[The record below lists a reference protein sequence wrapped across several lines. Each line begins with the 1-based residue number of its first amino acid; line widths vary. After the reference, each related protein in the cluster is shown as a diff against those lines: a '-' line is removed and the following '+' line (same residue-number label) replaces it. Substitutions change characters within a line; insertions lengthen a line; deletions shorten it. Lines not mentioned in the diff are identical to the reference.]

1 MMPSDE
7 ELSQEE
13 IDAKVYEVT
22 RKPETPVTGGGAAY
36 ARKPSGSSPST
47 RQENE
52 SLTARLARLE
62 SDITTLKKDLQ
73 AILLDLREKY
83 LEAENPFNSP
93 TSPGQPQARS
103 NKTDTPGE

>member
-22 RKPETPVTGGGAAY
+22 RKPETPVTGGAAY

-93 TSPGQPQARS
+93 TAPGQSQARS
-103 NKTDTPGE
+103 NKTDDPGE

>member
-1 MMPSDE
+1 MPNDE

-22 RKPETPVTGGGAAY
+22 RKPETPVTGGAAP
-36 ARKPSGSSPST
+36 AGKPSGSSPSAQ
-47 RQENE
+47 RENE
-52 SLTARLARLE
+52 PLTARLARLE

-73 AILLDLREKY
+73 ALLLDLREKY

-93 TSPGQPQARS
+93 SASGQHQARS
-103 NKTDTPGE
+103 NKTDIHGE